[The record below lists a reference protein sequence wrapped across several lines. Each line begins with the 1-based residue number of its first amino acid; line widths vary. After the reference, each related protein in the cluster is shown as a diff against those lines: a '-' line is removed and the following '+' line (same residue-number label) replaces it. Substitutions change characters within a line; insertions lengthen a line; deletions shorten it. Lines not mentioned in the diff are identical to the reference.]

1 MNRRDQFA
9 AAALTGLR
17 ASGMQATGPQF
28 AAQAVIDADAL
39 LDALASRAAARE
51 FFLVVDK
58 TGAPWSL
65 CRDVHEA
72 NRTAAENSDNA
83 VIHVREVLP

>member
-9 AAALTGLR
+9 AASFQGMR
-17 ASGMQATGPQF
+17 AAGHNLPPKMMAE
-28 AAQAVIDADAL
+28 QAVIDADAL
-39 LDALASRAAARE
+39 LEMLASRHGARE

-72 NRTAAENSDNA
+72 DRTAKERADSS

>member
-1 MNRRDQFA
+1 MNRRDEFA
-9 AAALTGLR
+9 AASLQGLR
-17 ASGMQATGPQF
+17 AAGADLPSK
-28 AAQAVIDADAL
+28 AVAELAVFDADAL
-39 LDALASRAAARE
+39 LEMLASRHGARE
-51 FFLVVDK
+51 FYLVVDK

-72 NRTAAENSDNA
+72 TRTAAENADNT